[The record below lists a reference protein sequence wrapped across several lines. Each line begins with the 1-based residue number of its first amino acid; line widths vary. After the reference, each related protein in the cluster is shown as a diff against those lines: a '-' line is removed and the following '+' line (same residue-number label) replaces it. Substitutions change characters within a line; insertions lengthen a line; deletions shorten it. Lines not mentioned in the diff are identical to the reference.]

1 MGHGDSAVKLDRS
14 LRLYFGLHAVPQ
26 ARTRTHKP
34 FYPSLLLRFSPVF
47 CGASAFVLFFQE
59 VSIILPD
66 EAELDRAA
74 EDEGGA
80 EVSKG
85 VTLRTLRTSG

>member
-1 MGHGDSAVKLDRS
+1 MTDPIFSLNASRSFAVCV
-14 LRLYFGLHAVPQ
+14 GLACV
-26 ARTRTHKP
+26 
-34 FYPSLLLRFSPVF
+34 LLFS
-47 CGASAFVLFFQE
+47 QE

-74 EDEGGA
+74 EDEGGV

-85 VTLRTLRTSG
+85 VTLRTLRSSG

>member
-1 MGHGDSAVKLDRS
+1 M
-14 LRLYFGLHAVPQ
+14 
-26 ARTRTHKP
+26 
-34 FYPSLLLRFSPVF
+34 SLLVVACCFGHL
-47 CGASAFVLFFQE
+47 QE

-66 EAELDRAA
+66 EAELDRAV

-80 EVSKG
+80 EISKG